1 MKPTKKVLRCH
12 VCHHLVEIEPHA
24 VAGHVCAPCLERQS
38 YRSSNSTE
46 KGGWS
51 RLPRFSFEFEIDTQ
65 QQWSDLEQATI
76 LLRYGFLRTQ
86 DGSVSDEYK
95 SPIYSDLRGLAP
107 VLPVLE
113 SLQRLVLDNCGT
125 HVHVECCH
133 TWELTALRTQ
143 VFGPLLTHL
152 TVHQAETEAFW
163 GRSFCSYAR
172 SVFDGTRYEAFNLQS
187 SQPTLEFRLPRFRS
201 AAQFRQ
207 VVRFCRAAVAE
218 INRVCEV
225 TQGCI
230 DPEAD
235 SLGQRLVTGYQVA
248 VQETLRQGKGGQT
261 HV

>member
-1 MKPTKKVLRCH
+1 MKPTKKVLRCQ

-24 VAGHVCAPCLERQS
+24 VAGHVCGACLERQN
-38 YRSSNSTE
+38 YSNRNRLE

-51 RLPRFSFEFEIDTQ
+51 KLPRFSFEFEIDTQ

-113 SLQRLVLDNCGT
+113 QLSGLVLDNCGT
-125 HVHVECCH
+125 HIHVECSH
-133 TWELTALRTQ
+133 TWELTALRTP
-143 VFGPLLTHL
+143 VFGPLLAYL
-152 TVHQAETEAFW
+152 RDHQAETEAFW
-163 GRSFCSYAR
+163 GRFFCHYAR
-172 SVFDGTRYEAFNLQS
+172 SIFDDTRYEAFNLQS

-218 INRVCEV
+218 INQVYVV
-225 TQGCI
+225 TQGNI
-230 DPEAD
+230 DPEANM
-235 SLGQRLVTGYQVA
+235 LGQRLVAGYQVA
-248 VQETLRQGKGGQT
+248 VQELLRRGQGGQP

>member
-24 VAGHVCAPCLERQS
+24 VAGRVCSLCLER
-38 YRSSNSTE
+38 RGKERPNKLE

-65 QQWSDLEQATI
+65 QRWSDLEQATI

-113 SLQRLVLDNCGT
+113 QLSGLVLENCGT
-125 HVHVECCH
+125 HVHVECH
-133 TWELTALRTQ
+133 HAWALAQRRTQ

-152 TVHQAETEAFW
+152 AAHQAETEAFW
-163 GRSFCSYAR
+163 GRFFCSYAR
-172 SVFDGTRYEAFNLQS
+172 AAQDGTRYEAFNLQS

-225 TQGCI
+225 AQGCG
-230 DPEAD
+230 DAEATL
-235 SLGQRLVTGYQVA
+235 LGHRLATCYRAEAEAFAQRKESEQ
-248 VQETLRQGKGGQT
+248 

>member
-1 MKPTKKVLRCH
+1 MKPVKKVLRCQ
-12 VCHHLVEIEPHA
+12 VCHHLVEIEPHT
-24 VAGHVCAPCLERQS
+24 VVGQVCAPCLEQRDYQ
-38 YRSSNSTE
+38 RTNKLE

-76 LLRYGFLRTQ
+76 LLRYGFLRTR

-95 SPIYSDLRGLAP
+95 SPIYSDLRGLVP

-113 SLQRLVLDNCGT
+113 SLQGLVLESCGT
-125 HVHVECCH
+125 HIHVECH
-133 TWELTALRTQ
+133 SWALSPLRTQ
-143 VFGPLLTHL
+143 VFGPLLSHL
-152 TVHQAETEAFW
+152 TAHQAETEAFW
-163 GRSFCSYAR
+163 GRFFCHYAR

-207 VVRFCRAAVAE
+207 VVRFCRATVAE
-218 INRVCEV
+218 IDQVFEV
-225 TQGCI
+225 AQGCSNE
-230 DPEAD
+230 DAD
-235 SLGQRLVTGYQVA
+235 TLGQRLVARYQMA
-248 VQETLRQGKGGQT
+248 VKEALCQGREGAQ

>member
-1 MKPTKKVLRCH
+1 MKPVKKVLRCQ
-12 VCHHLVEIEPHA
+12 VCHHLVEIEPHT
-24 VAGHVCAPCLERQS
+24 VVGQVCGACLERQN
-38 YRSSNSTE
+38 YSNRNRLE

-51 RLPRFSFEFEIDTQ
+51 KLPRFSFEFEIDTQ

-107 VLPVLE
+107 VLPVLD
-113 SLQRLVLDNCGT
+113 SLQGLVLENCGT
-125 HVHVECCH
+125 HLHVECSY

-143 VFGPLLTHL
+143 VFGPLLMHL
-152 TVHQAETEAFW
+152 STHQAETEAFW
-163 GRSFCSYAR
+163 GRFFCHYAR
-172 SVFDGTRYEAFNLQS
+172 SVFDDTRYEAFNLQS

-207 VVRFCRAAVAE
+207 VVQFCRAAVAE
-218 INRVCEV
+218 INHVFGIA
-225 TQGCI
+225 QGCSSE
-230 DPEAD
+230 DAD
-235 SLGQRLVTGYQVA
+235 GLGQRLVRCYQAA
-248 VQETLRQGKGGQT
+248 VKEALCRGQEGAQ

>member
-1 MKPTKKVLRCH
+1 MKPTKKVLRCQ
-12 VCHHLVEIEPHA
+12 VCHHLVEIEPHT
-24 VAGHVCAPCLERQS
+24 VAGHVCAQCLERQN
-38 YRSSNSTE
+38 YQRRNYKE

-51 RLPRFSFEFEIDTQ
+51 RLPRFSFEFEIDV
-65 QQWSDLEQATI
+65 QQWGDLERATV
-76 LLRYGFLRTQ
+76 LLRHGFVRTH

-95 SPIYSDLRGLAP
+95 SPIYSDLRGLVP

-113 SLQRLVLDNCGT
+113 SLQGLVLESCGT
-125 HVHVECCH
+125 HIHVECSH
-133 TWELTALRTQ
+133 TWALTTLRQ
-143 VFGPLLTHL
+143 HIFGPLLTHL
-152 TVHQAETEAFW
+152 GEHQAETEAFW
-163 GRSFCSYAR
+163 GRFFCSYAR
-172 SVFDGTRYEAFNLQS
+172 SVFDDSRYEAFNLQS

-230 DPEAD
+230 DPEANA
-235 SLGQRLVTGYQVA
+235 LGQRLVVGYQVA
-248 VQETLRQGKGGQT
+248 VQETLRRGKEAQT